1 MYLSFYH
8 LKENP
13 FQISADP
20 KFLWLGPKHEE
31 GLATL
36 KYGVLD
42 KKGFLLLTGDVGTGK
57 TTLVNALL
65 NTLGKDVLVAVI
77 RDPNLEPL
85 DFYNYIAHAFKM
97 GREFER
103 KGSFLIYFEKFLVE
117 AHAAGKT
124 VLLIIDESQRITQDL
139 LEEVRLLSNIERH
152 DCKLLN
158 IFFVGQIEFNDILLR
173 PENRAIRQRITVNY
187 TIPTLTE
194 METGMY
200 IRHRLE
206 VAGLHEEIFSPQLV
220 QEDRAKEYDEY
231 SLELPEDQKEIFTFG
246 AIQEIFSYSR
256 GYPRLIN
263 IICDRCL
270 LTGFVEDAAII
281 TPEIV
286 RECREE
292 LRIPESGLNV
302 EEKKQG
308 APEITKAAV
317 PLESDGIQENP
328 AGTADGTAP
337 GPESPTKR
345 PNRFNV
351 KLVMLLTVL
360 IMVIA
365 VGYTNLS
372 KNDDQ
377 ALLTNMIMRYAGDPG
392 ISTDDRVTGK
402 AEEEKMLSLPARQV
416 EEIPDERKKATEHAA
431 TVTERKNEEQD
442 GGPRQNV
449 EGSPRMLSSQ
459 AATRADTGN
468 SRGHPAPA
476 IEKSIIHFPKDS
488 TYPSDISLAEL
499 NRLAENLLHQAHLK
513 ILITGYSDSSGNE
526 QYNVKLSEFRANTVK
541 SYMMG
546 RGLPESRITVE
557 GLGSQNPIAS
567 NDTVAGR
574 DANRRVEIEI
584 FNPADE

>member
-8 LKENP
+8 LRENP

-36 KYGVLD
+36 KYGVVD

-65 NTLGKDVLVAVI
+65 NTLGEDVLVAVI

-85 DFYNYIAHAFKM
+85 DFYNYIAHAFNM

-124 VLLIIDESQRITQDL
+124 VLLIIDEAQRITQEL
-139 LEEVRLLSNIERH
+139 LEDVRLLSNIERH

-206 VAGLHEEIFSPQLV
+206 IAGLNEEIFSPKLV
-220 QEDRAKEYDEY
+220 QDEDTDTKEYDEY
-231 SLELPEDQKEIFTFG
+231 NLELPENQKEIFTYG
-246 AIQEIFSYSR
+246 AVKEIFSYSK

-270 LTGFVEDAAII
+270 LTGFVEDAATI

-302 EEKKQG
+302 EKSKQEAAENKGVVSPAVQEGIEK
-308 APEITKAAV
+308 P
-317 PLESDGIQENP
+317 P
-328 AGTADGTAP
+328 AEGEETGTP
-337 GPESPTKR
+337 GPERRKKR
-345 PNRFNV
+345 PNRFNL
-351 KLVMLLTVL
+351 KLLLLLSVL
-360 IMVIA
+360 LAFIA
-365 VGYTNLS
+365 VGYTELS
-372 KNDDQ
+372 KNDDE
-377 ALLTNMIMRYAGDPG
+377 ALLTNMIMRYSGNPG
-392 ISTDDRVTGK
+392 LATNDRITGK
-402 AEEEKMLSLPARQV
+402 AV
-416 EEIPDERKKATEHAA
+416 EEVPREGNEAAGHAGA
-431 TVTERKNEEQD
+431 GTERKDAAQ
-442 GGPRQNV
+442 GGDAGRDSKELSPLPAGQSADR
-449 EGSPRMLSSQ
+449 EGAENIQGQPVSEL
-459 AATRADTGN
+459 
-468 SRGHPAPA
+468 
-476 IEKSIIHFPKDS
+476 EKTIIHFPKDS
-488 TYPSDISLAEL
+488 TYPSDVSLSEL
-499 NRLAENLLHQAHLK
+499 NRLAEHLLRHPLLK
-513 ILITGYSDSSGNE
+513 IIITGYSDSRGEE
-526 QYNVKLSEFRANTVK
+526 QYNIKLSAFRANTVK

-546 RGLPESRITVE
+546 KGLPESRIQVK
-557 GLGSQNPIAS
+557 GLGSQNPIAP
-567 NDTVAGR
+567 NDTADGR

-584 FNPADE
+584 IRPAED